1 MYNEAA
7 GLRTTI
13 ASLLAQEVEGGLELL
28 VVDGCSTDG
37 SAEIAGEMARADPRI
52 RVLRNSRRSTPFA
65 LNQGLQASRCE
76 YVGIL
81 GAHAAYAPNYL
92 AICLSEMAERNVVGC
107 SGRVLARP
115 ANGTL
120 GARLAY
126 WVLSHPFGVST
137 RSFRTQPEGYADTI
151 PYPVFKRG
159 PLLELEG
166 YDPAMTRNQDNDLY
180 FRLRRAGY
188 RLYSTWRTSCE
199 YRTRATIGQLMGYAR
214 SNGFWCGISW
224 RRAPGSLSWRH
235 YAPPFFVAVAALGAI
250 MVPVALIAGRP
261 LAVSLLGLAP
271 LAGHLAGGHLAAL
284 SLMRRERNLATV
296 LTPWLFLGFHCIY
309 GLAFFAG
316 AVAGDPD
323 DPPTLH

>member
-1 MYNEAA
+1 
-7 GLRTTI
+7 
-13 ASLLAQEVEGGLELL
+13 
-28 VVDGCSTDG
+28 
-37 SAEIAGEMARADPRI
+37 
-52 RVLRNSRRSTPFA
+52 
-65 LNQGLQASRCE
+65 
-76 YVGIL
+76 
-81 GAHAAYAPNYL
+81 
-92 AICLSEMAERNVVGC
+92 
-107 SGRVLARP
+107 
-115 ANGTL
+115 
-120 GARLAY
+120 
-126 WVLSHPFGVST
+126 
-137 RSFRTQPEGYADTI
+137 
-151 PYPVFKRG
+151 
-159 PLLELEG
+159 
-166 YDPAMTRNQDNDLY
+166 MTRNQDNDLY